1 MVLGMS
7 LRTFT
12 FVHVALSLIG
22 IGSGFVMALG
32 MVRAKRMPFAT
43 DVFLLTTWL
52 TSATGFLFPFRGI
65 TPGIVFGW
73 ISMFALL
80 LAFFALY
87 GGRLE
92 GGWRGAWVVSAMMAQ
107 YLNFFVFIVQ
117 LFDKTPAL
125 EAMGH
130 VQKETVFAGAQLAA
144 LIGFA
149 LWTVKA
155 WRKFRVESQISA
167 PIEFRGRQKPGEPK

>member
-7 LRTFT
+7 LRAFT
-12 FVHVALSLIG
+12 VLHVALSLIG
-22 IGSGFVMALG
+22 IGSGFLMAFG
-32 MVRAKRMPFAT
+32 MVRSKRMPFAT
-43 DVFLLTTWL
+43 DVFLLTTAL
-52 TSATGFLFPFRGI
+52 TCITGFLFPFRGI
-65 TPGIVFGW
+65 TPGIVIGV

-80 LAFFALY
+80 SAVFALFS
-87 GGRLE
+87 GHLE
-92 GGWRGAWVVSAMMAQ
+92 GRWRGAWVTSAMIAL
-107 YLNFFVFIVQ
+107 YLNFFVFLVQ

-144 LIGFA
+144 LIGFM

-155 WRKFRVESQISA
+155 WRQFRPERAARTAVIS
-167 PIEFRGRQKPGEPK
+167 